1 MSIEGRI
8 TVDAL
13 FHDKDGTNAINVLS
27 LARSGSALQ
36 GKCAYVSGTVGT
48 AAVTIAISP
57 STYRDSS
64 GSLVSFTD
72 VESVVFFCGTRCIV
86 AEASGSAWS
95 YCPANHAIV
104 FGTEQG
110 AIDGIVVGPLAAGTA
125 SFEMVLYGV

>member
-1 MSIEGRI
+1 MSVEGRI

-27 LARSGSALQ
+27 LARSGSSLQ
-36 GKCAYVSGTVGT
+36 GKCAYVSGIVGT
-48 AAVTIAISP
+48 AAVTVAVSP

-72 VESVVFFCGTRCIV
+72 VERVVFSCSTRCQV
-86 AEASGSAWS
+86 AEASGSALS
-95 YCPANHAIV
+95 ICPANHAIV
-104 FGTEQG
+104 LGTEQG
-110 AIDGIVVGPLAAGTA
+110 GLDGIVVGPLGAGTA